1 MRQGSISTADDSMQK
16 ALEELWEKYKNEL
29 GIETSDKTQ
38 RLGEVLDR
46 GMVWAENDSEKTEIL
61 VTGINPSFPVGSPK
75 KSFRFRYH
83 DRKVQDARY
92 YAEIKKKLLGDDLN
106 AKAGYLDLFA
116 VRETAQ
122 RRMSEFIKHPVGL
135 SFVAEH
141 LAITQKEIERLHPR
155 LIIVKNKGSWM
166 FWGLD
171 AGQTADKWA
180 NVWMG
185 YTFEQIPGYE
195 DAAGRPWKV
204 RRITGLLDSPD
215 RVGKDIKETCLIGT
229 VALFTCHLQYLKK
242 EDRPA
247 VEMITQLF
255 GRFLPDR

>member
-61 VTGINPSFPVGSPK
+61 VTGINPSARQKDPAFKKGS
-75 KSFRFRYH
+75 FRYH
-83 DRKVQDARY
+83 EVLQCDSY

-204 RRITGLLDSPD
+204 RRITGLLDTPD
-215 RVGKDIKETCLIGT
+215 RVGKYIKETCLIGT
-229 VALFTCHLQYLKK
+229 VVLFTCHLQYLKK

-255 GRFLPDR
+255 GSVLSDR